1 MVKINLATKFTIFRI
16 VLIPIILFILFIPL
30 NKENINNQMWGIFY
44 WPNIIALIFFIIA
57 SITDAID
64 GHIARKYH
72 MITNL
77 GKFLDPVADKLLV
90 NSLLIYL
97 AYTDNIPVVL
107 VIIMIARDILV
118 DALRFIAAEN
128 KNVIAASIY
137 GKLKTILQMALII
150 AVLLFSVPFQATSNW
165 LVIFAYITTIVSVW
179 AGIDYF
185 IKNRKVLSVE

>member
-1 MVKINLATKFTIFRI
+1 MKINLATKFTIFRI
-16 VLIPIILFILFIPL
+16 ILIPIILFILFFPL
-30 NKENINNQMWGIFY
+30 NRENIANNMWGMFY
-44 WPNIIALIFFIIA
+44 WPNIIALVFFIIA

-64 GHIARKYH
+64 GHIARKYQ

-137 GKLKTILQMALII
+137 GKLKTVLQMVLII
-150 AVLLFSVPFQATSNW
+150 LVLLFSVPFQQTNEW
-165 LVIFAYITTIVSVW
+165 LIIFAYITTIVSVW

>member
-1 MVKINLATKFTIFRI
+1 MKINLATKFTIFRI
-16 VLIPIILFILFIPL
+16 ILIPIILFILFFPL
-30 NKENINNQMWGIFY
+30 NRENISNNMWGMFY
-44 WPNIIALIFFIIA
+44 WPNIIALVFFIIA

-64 GHIARKYH
+64 GHIARKYQ

-137 GKLKTILQMALII
+137 GKLKTVLQMVLII
-150 AVLLFSVPFQATSNW
+150 LVLLFSVPFQQTNEW
-165 LVIFAYITTIVSVW
+165 LIIFAYITTIVSVW